1 MPNTN
6 FTIPKVGQYED
17 EADKGSH
24 EDDFNPANNVDV
36 YMMLGQ
42 MIMSQQIATG
52 DVVMVACNRYEQNS
66 KNLHS
71 MNM

>member
-36 YMMLGQ
+36 YMMLG
-42 MIMSQQIATG
+42 
-52 DVVMVACNRYEQNS
+52 
-66 KNLHS
+66 
-71 MNM
+71 